1 MKSLKEIAD
10 QLKIEIKNKKRDLS
24 IIECDQIITD
34 LKLDDLVSWTNVHP
48 VTKYHYINVSPRV
61 SFRQNGKKIM
71 SRCLGN
77 VDKLDDRTILTK
89 KKEAIV
95 LFKNKWADMR
105 NNFEILKNIS

>member
-48 VTKYHYINVSPRV
+48 VTKYRYINVSPKV
-61 SFRQNGKKIM
+61 KFRKGGKKIM
-71 SRCLGN
+71 CKCLGN
-77 VDKLDDRTILTK
+77 VDKLDDHTILTK

-95 LFKNKWADMR
+95 LFKNKWVEMR
-105 NNFEILKNIS
+105 KEFEILKNFS

>member
-10 QLKIEIKNKKRDLS
+10 QLRIEIKNKKRDLS

-34 LKLDDLVSWTNVHP
+34 LKLDDLVIFTNQHP
-48 VTKYHYINVSPRV
+48 VTKYRYINVSPKV
-61 SFRQNGKKIM
+61 KFRKDGKKIM
-71 SRCLGN
+71 CKCLGN
-77 VDKLDDRTILTK
+77 VDKLDDRTILAK